1 MIRTIRVF
9 TFTCCALSAFAAE
22 VAPMRPPAVPLAVH
36 DPYFSIWSTTDEL
49 TAKNTS
55 HWSGADEPITGL
67 LRIDG
72 KVRRFMGG
80 QPRWSAIDA
89 MRQVSREVTPTSTVY
104 GFEADGVH
112 LDLTFLTP
120 ALPDDLDVL
129 SRPVTYINFDLHST
143 DGRNHSTRLYLD
155 CTSPGL
161 GRGMWSRYDLHG
173 LKAIRV
179 GRLAQNVLGRSGDQI
194 EIDWG
199 HLYLAAPDEPGVQ
212 TLGATAHDRS
222 LFATT
227 LNLPA
232 SHDLEIPDQT
242 DRDIALAAVS
252 FDIEV
257 NGSAPVSR
265 HLLLAYDDLYSIEY
279 FERRLRPY
287 WRRGGVTVEDL
298 LTKAAADFPSL
309 REKCRRFDTK
319 LTSDLVSAGGPKYA
333 ALAILAYRQTYAAHK
348 LAIDYDG
355 TPLYFPKENSSNG
368 CISTVDVIYPSA
380 PFFLLFNP
388 RLLEAQLRPVLDY
401 AKSGRWPWPYAPHD
415 LGQYPLAN
423 GQVYGGGEKSEDRQ
437 MPVEESG
444 NMLILMAALADR
456 EGNADFSN
464 RYWPL
469 LTRWAE
475 YLRDKGLDPA
485 EQLSTDDFAG
495 HLAHNTNLSIKAIT
509 ALGAYGLL
517 AEKLGKQDVAKNYG
531 GIAEG
536 MAKKWMQMADDG
548 DHYRLAFDK
557 PGTWSQKYNLV
568 WDKLL
573 GLKLFPPE
581 IAAKEIAFY
590 KKHSNAFGVP
600 LDSRADYTK
609 LDWLIWTAT
618 LADDPR
624 DFTILL
630 DPAYRFANET
640 ADRVALSDW
649 YWTSTGKQR
658 GFQARS
664 VVGGIF
670 IKMLTSLT
678 K

>member
-1 MIRTIRVF
+1 M
-9 TFTCCALSAFAAE
+9 A
-22 VAPMRPPAVPLAVH
+22 
-36 DPYFSIWSTTDEL
+36 DDL

-72 KVRRFMGG
+72 KVRRFIGG
-80 QPRWSAIDA
+80 QPRGTAIDA
-89 MRQVSREVTPTSTVY
+89 MRQVSRQVTPTSTVY
-104 GFEADGVH
+104 GFESDGIH

-129 SRPVTYINFDLHST
+129 SRPLTYLSFDLRST
-143 DGRNHSTRLYLD
+143 DGKRHSARLYLD
-155 CTSPGL
+155 CASPGA
-161 GRGMWSRYDLHG
+161 GRGMWSRYELHG

-179 GRLAQNVLGRSGDQI
+179 GSLAQNILNRSGDRIQ
-194 EIDWG
+194 IDWG
-199 HLYLAAPDEPGVQ
+199 HLYLAAPDELGVK
-212 TLGATAHDRS
+212 TLGATTRDRS
-222 LFATT
+222 LYAPT
-227 LNLPA
+227 LDLPE

-242 DRDIALAAVS
+242 DRDMALAAVS
-252 FDIEV
+252 YDMEV

-265 HLLLAYDDLYSIEY
+265 LLLLAYDDLYSIEY

-287 WRRGGVTVEDL
+287 WRRGGATVQDL
-298 LTKAAADFPSL
+298 LTKANADFPSL
-309 REKCRRFDTK
+309 REKCRRFDAK
-319 LTSDLVSAGGPKYA
+319 LTSDLVNAGGPKYA
-333 ALAILAYRQTYAAHK
+333 ALAILAYRQTFAAHK
-348 LAIDYDG
+348 LAADYDG

-368 CISTVDVIYPSA
+368 CIATVDVIYPSA
-380 PFFLLFNP
+380 PFFLYFSP

-401 AKSGRWPWPYAPHD
+401 AQSGRWPWPYAPHD

-456 EGNADFSN
+456 QGNADFSN

-517 AEKLGKQDVAKNYG
+517 AEKLEKQDVAASYRQT
-531 GIAEG
+531 AEG
-536 MAKKWMQMADDG
+536 MAKKWMRMADDG

-581 IAAKEIAFY
+581 VASKEIAFY
-590 KKHSNAFGVP
+590 EKHSNAFGVP

-618 LADDPR
+618 LAADAR
-624 DFTILL
+624 DFTILS

-640 ADRVALSDW
+640 PDRVPLSDW
-649 YWTSTGKQR
+649 YWTTTGKQR

-670 IKMLTSLT
+670 IKMLAGST

>member
-1 MIRTIRVF
+1 MRSLFLAALV
-9 TFTCCALSAFAAE
+9 ALSISAAE
-22 VAPMRPPAVPLAVH
+22 VAPMRPPAVPLVVH
-36 DPYFSIWSTTDEL
+36 DPYFSIWSMADEL
-49 TAKNTS
+49 TEKSTS
-55 HWSGADEPITGL
+55 HWSGADDPITGL

-72 KVRRFMGG
+72 KVRRFIGG
-80 QPRWSAIDA
+80 QPRGEAIDA
-89 MRQVSREVTPTSTVY
+89 MHQVSRQVTPTSTIY
-104 GFEADGVH
+104 GFESDGVH

-129 SRPVTYINFDLHST
+129 SRPLTYLSFDLRST
-143 DGRNHSTRLYLD
+143 DGKNHSTRLYLD
-155 CTSPGL
+155 CASPGA
-161 GRGMWSRYDLHG
+161 GRGMWSRYGLHS
-173 LKAIRV
+173 LKAIRI
-179 GRLAQNVLGRSGDQI
+179 GSLAQNILDRSGDRIQ
-194 EIDWG
+194 IDWG
-199 HLYLAAPDEPGVQ
+199 HLYLAAPDEPGVA
-212 TLGATAHDRS
+212 TLGATTRDRS
-222 LFATT
+222 RFVTT
-227 LNLPA
+227 LNLPE

-242 DRDIALAAVS
+242 DRDTALAAVS
-252 FDIEV
+252 YDVEV
-257 NGSAPVSR
+257 RGSTPVSR
-265 HLLLAYDDLYSIEY
+265 LLLLAYDDLYSIEY

-287 WRRGGVTVEDL
+287 WRRGGATVEDL

-309 REKCRRFDTK
+309 REKCRRFDAK

-333 ALAILAYRQTYAAHK
+333 ALAILAYRQTFAAHK
-348 LAIDYDG
+348 LAADYDG

-380 PFFLLFNP
+380 PFFLLFSP
-388 RLLEAQLRPVLDY
+388 QLLEAQLRPVLDY

-444 NMLILMAALADR
+444 NMLILIAALADR
-456 EGNADFSN
+456 QGNADFSN

-517 AEKLGKQDVAKNYG
+517 AEKLGKQDVAASYRQT
-531 GIAEG
+531 AEG

-573 GLKLFPPE
+573 GLKLFPPDV
-581 IAAKEIAFY
+581 ASKEIAFY
-590 KKHSNAFGVP
+590 EKHANSFGMP
-600 LDSRADYTK
+600 LDSRAGYTK

-618 LADDPR
+618 LADNSH
-624 DFTILL
+624 DFAILS

-640 ADRVALSDW
+640 PDRVPLSDW

-664 VVGGIF
+664 VVGGVF
-670 IKMLTSLT
+670 IKMLAA
-678 K
+678 KAK

>member
-1 MIRTIRVF
+1 
-9 TFTCCALSAFAAE
+9 
-22 VAPMRPPAVPLAVH
+22 
-36 DPYFSIWSTTDEL
+36 
-49 TAKNTS
+49 
-55 HWSGADEPITGL
+55 
-67 LRIDG
+67 
-72 KVRRFMGG
+72 
-80 QPRWSAIDA
+80 
-89 MRQVSREVTPTSTVY
+89 MRQVSRQVTPTSTVY
-104 GFEADGVH
+104 GFESDGIH

-129 SRPVTYINFDLHST
+129 ARPLTYLSFDLRST
-143 DGRNHSTRLYLD
+143 DGKRHSARLYLD
-155 CTSPGL
+155 CASPGA
-161 GRGMWSRYDLHG
+161 GRGMWSRYELHG

-179 GRLAQNVLGRSGDQI
+179 GSLAQNILNRSGDRIQ
-194 EIDWG
+194 IDWG
-199 HLYLAAPDEPGVQ
+199 HLYLAAPDDSGVA
-212 TLGATAHDRS
+212 TLGATTRDRS
-222 LFATT
+222 LYATT
-227 LNLPA
+227 LDLPA

-242 DRDIALAAVS
+242 DRDMALAAVS
-252 FDIEV
+252 YDLEV

-309 REKCRRFDTK
+309 REKCRRFDAK
-319 LTSDLVSAGGPKYA
+319 LTSDLLSAGGPKYA

-348 LAIDYDG
+348 LAVDYDG

-368 CISTVDVIYPSA
+368 CIATVDVIYPSA
-380 PFFLLFNP
+380 PFFLYFSP

-401 AKSGRWPWPYAPHD
+401 AQSGRWPWPYAPHD

-456 EGNADFSN
+456 QGNADFSN

-517 AEKLGKQDVAKNYG
+517 AEKLGKTDVAKNYRQT
-531 GIAEG
+531 ADG

-581 IAAKEIAFY
+581 VASKEIAFY
-590 KKHSNAFGVP
+590 EKHSNAFGIP

-618 LADDPR
+618 LADDAR
-624 DFTILL
+624 DFTILS

-640 ADRVALSDW
+640 PDRVPLSDW
-649 YWTSTGKQR
+649 YWTTTGKQR

-670 IKMLTSLT
+670 IKMLPGLT

>member
-1 MIRTIRVF
+1 MRYSAIAALL
-9 TFTCCALSAFAAE
+9 TFSALAAE
-22 VAPMRPPAVPLAVH
+22 VAPIRPPAVPLVVH
-36 DPYFSIWSTTDEL
+36 DPYFSIWSMADDL

-72 KVRRFMGG
+72 KVRRFIGAK
-80 QPRWSAIDA
+80 PRGAAIDA
-89 MRQVSREVTPTSTVY
+89 MRQVGRQLTPTSTVY
-104 GFEADGVH
+104 GFESDGVH
-112 LDLTFLTP
+112 LDVTFLTP

-129 SRPVTYINFDLHST
+129 SRPLTYVSFDLRST
-143 DGRNHSTRLYLD
+143 DGRNHSARLYLD
-155 CTSPGL
+155 CATPSA

-179 GRLAQNVLGRSGDQI
+179 GSLAQNILDRSGDRIQ
-194 EIDWG
+194 IDWG
-199 HLYLAAPDEPGVQ
+199 HLYLAAPDEAGVQ
-212 TLGATAHDRS
+212 TLGATTRDRS
-222 LFATT
+222 LFEAT
-227 LNLPA
+227 LNLPE

-242 DRDIALAAVS
+242 DRDVALAAIS
-252 FDIEV
+252 YDLEV
-257 NGSAPVSR
+257 GGSASVSR
-265 HLLLAYDDLYSIEY
+265 LLLFAYDDLYSIEY

-287 WRRGGVTVEDL
+287 WRRNGTTVEDL

-309 REKCRRFDTK
+309 REKCRRFDAK
-319 LTSDLVSAGGPKYA
+319 LASDLVTAGGPKYA
-333 ALAILAYRQTYAAHK
+333 ALAILAYRQTFAAHK
-348 LAIDYDG
+348 LAVDYDG

-388 RLLEAQLRPVLDY
+388 QLLEAQLRPVLDY

-415 LGQYPLAN
+415 LGQYPLAD

-444 NMLILMAALADR
+444 NMLILMAALTNR
-456 EGNADFSN
+456 QGNAEFSN

-517 AEKLGKQDVAKNYG
+517 AEKLGKRDVAASYRET
-531 GIAEG
+531 AQA
-536 MAKKWMQMADDG
+536 MAKKWVQMADDG

-573 GLKLFPPE
+573 GLKFFPPE
-581 IAAKEIAFY
+581 VVSKEIAFY
-590 KKHSNAFGVP
+590 EKHANPFGVP

-618 LADDPR
+618 LAGNAS
-624 DFTILL
+624 DFTILS

-640 ADRVALSDW
+640 PDRVPLSDW
-649 YWTSTGKQR
+649 YWTSSGKQR

-670 IKMLTSLT
+670 IKMLATRI

>member
-1 MIRTIRVF
+1 MRYSAIAALL
-9 TFTCCALSAFAAE
+9 TFSALAAE
-22 VAPMRPPAVPLAVH
+22 VAPIRPPAVPLVVH
-36 DPYFSIWSTTDEL
+36 DPYFSIWSMADDL
-49 TAKNTS
+49 AAKNTS

-72 KVRRFMGG
+72 KVRRFIGG
-80 QPRWSAIDA
+80 QSRGAAIDT
-89 MRQVSREVTPTSTVY
+89 MRQISRQVTPTSTVY
-104 GFEADGVH
+104 GFESDGVH

-129 SRPVTYINFDLHST
+129 SRPLTYINFDLRST

-155 CTSPGL
+155 SASPGA

-179 GRLAQNVLGRSGDQI
+179 GSLAQNILDRSGDRIQ
-194 EIDWG
+194 IDWG
-199 HLYLAAPDEPGVQ
+199 HLYLAAPAGSGLQ
-212 TLGATAHDRS
+212 TLGATTRDRS

-227 LNLPA
+227 LDLPE

-252 FDIEV
+252 YDMEV
-257 NGSAPVSR
+257 TGSAPVSR
-265 HLLLAYDDLYSIEY
+265 LLLFAYDDLYSIEY

-287 WRRGGVTVEDL
+287 WRRNGTTVEEL

-309 REKCRRFDTK
+309 REKCRRFDAK
-319 LTSDLVSAGGPKYA
+319 LASDLVAAGGPKYA
-333 ALAILAYRQTYAAHK
+333 ALAILAYRQTFAAHK
-348 LAIDYDG
+348 LAVDYDG

-388 RLLEAQLRPVLDY
+388 QLLEAQLRPVLDY

-456 EGNADFSN
+456 QGNAEFSN
-464 RYWPL
+464 RYWPV

-517 AEKLGKQDVAKNYG
+517 AEKLGKRDVAASYRET
-531 GIAEG
+531 AQA

-573 GLKLFPPE
+573 GLKFFPPE
-581 IAAKEIAFY
+581 VVSKEIAFY
-590 KKHSNAFGVP
+590 EKHANAFGVP

-609 LDWLIWTAT
+609 LDWLLWTAT
-618 LADDPR
+618 LADNAS
-624 DFTILL
+624 DFTTLS

-640 ADRVALSDW
+640 PDRVPLSDW

-664 VVGGIF
+664 VVGGVF
-670 IKMLTSLT
+670 IKMLATEI

>member
-1 MIRTIRVF
+1 MRPYALAALV
-9 TFTCCALSAFAAE
+9 ALSVSAAE
-22 VAPMRPPAVPLAVH
+22 VAPMRPPAVPLVVH
-36 DPYFSIWSTTDEL
+36 DPYFSIWSMADEL
-49 TAKNTS
+49 NARNTS
-55 HWSGADEPITGL
+55 HWSGIDQPITGL

-80 QPRWSAIDA
+80 QLRGVAIDA
-89 MRQVSREVTPTSTVY
+89 MRQVRRQVTPTSTIY
-104 GFEADGVH
+104 GFESDGVH

-129 SRPVTYINFDLHST
+129 SRPVTYISFDLHST
-143 DGRNHSTRLYLD
+143 DGQKHSTRLYLD
-155 CTSPGL
+155 SPSPGT

-179 GRLAQNVLGRSGDQI
+179 GSLAQNILDRSGDRI

-199 HLYLAAPDEPGVQ
+199 HLYLAAPDGPGVQ

-222 LFATT
+222 LFAAT
-227 LNLPA
+227 LNLPE
-232 SHDLEIPDQT
+232 SHDLEIPNRT
-242 DRDIALAAVS
+242 DRDTALAAIS
-252 FDIEV
+252 YDIEV
-257 NGSAPVSR
+257 SGSAPVSR
-265 HLLLAYDDLYSIEY
+265 LLLFAYDEIYSIEY

-287 WRRGGVTVEDL
+287 WRRGGTTIEDL
-298 LTKAAADFPSL
+298 LTKAAVDFPSL
-309 REKCRRFDTK
+309 REKCRRFDAS
-319 LTSDLVSAGGPKYA
+319 LTSDLIRAGGPKYA
-333 ALAILAYRQTYAAHK
+333 ALAILAYRQTFAAHK
-348 LAIDYDG
+348 LAVDYDG

-380 PFFLLFNP
+380 PFFLYFNP

-401 AKSGRWPWPYAPHD
+401 ARSGRWPWPYAPHD

-456 EGNADFSN
+456 DGNAEFSN

-517 AEKLGKQDVAKNYG
+517 AAKLGKTDIAKDYRET
-531 GIAEG
+531 AEG

-557 PGTWSQKYNLV
+557 PDTWSQKYNLV
-568 WDKLL
+568 WDKVL

-581 IAAKEIAFY
+581 VAAKEIAFY
-590 KKHSNAFGVP
+590 EKHANTFGVP

-618 LADDPR
+618 LAADAR
-624 DFTILL
+624 DFEILS

-640 ADRVALSDW
+640 PDRVPLSDW

-670 IKMLTSLT
+670 IKMLPELT

>member
-1 MIRTIRVF
+1 MRYSAIAALL
-9 TFTCCALSAFAAE
+9 TFSALAAD
-22 VAPMRPPAVPLAVH
+22 VAPIRPPAVPLVVH
-36 DPYFSIWSTTDEL
+36 DPYFSIWSMADDL

-55 HWSGADEPITGL
+55 HWSGADEPIIGL
-67 LRIDG
+67 LRIDS
-72 KVRRFMGG
+72 KVRRFIGA
-80 QPRWSAIDA
+80 QPRGATIDA
-89 MRQVSREVTPTSTVY
+89 MRQVARQVTPTSTVY
-104 GFEADGVH
+104 GFESDGIH
-112 LDLTFLTP
+112 LDVTFLTP

-129 SRPVTYINFDLHST
+129 SRPLTYISFDLRST
-143 DGRNHSTRLYLD
+143 DGRNHSARLYLD
-155 CTSPGL
+155 GASPGA
-161 GRGMWSRYDLHG
+161 GRGMWSRYDLNG

-179 GRLAQNVLGRSGDQI
+179 GSLAQNILDRSGDRIQ
-194 EIDWG
+194 IDWG
-199 HLYLAAPDEPGVQ
+199 HLYLAAPAEPGVR
-212 TLGATAHDRS
+212 TLGATTRDRS
-222 LFATT
+222 LFEAT
-227 LNLPA
+227 LNLPE

-242 DRDIALAAVS
+242 DRDIALAAVAY
-252 FDIEV
+252 DIEV
-257 NGSAPVSR
+257 TGSAPVSR
-265 HLLLAYDDLYSIEY
+265 HLLLAYDELYSIEY
-279 FERRLRPY
+279 FERKLRPY
-287 WRRGGVTVEDL
+287 WRRGGTTVEDL
-298 LTKAAADFPSL
+298 LTKAAAEFPSL
-309 REKCRRFDTK
+309 REKCRRFDAK
-319 LTSDLVSAGGPKYA
+319 LASDLVAAGGPKYA
-333 ALAILAYRQTYAAHK
+333 ALAILAYRQTFAAHK
-348 LAIDYDG
+348 LAVDYDG

-388 RLLEAQLRPVLDY
+388 QLLEAQLRPVLDY

-444 NMLILMAALADR
+444 NMLILMAALANR
-456 EGNADFSN
+456 EGNAEFSN

-475 YLRDKGLDPA
+475 YLRDKGLDPT

-517 AEKLGKQDVAKNYG
+517 AEKLGKRDVAASYRET
-531 GIAEG
+531 AQA
-536 MAKKWMQMADDG
+536 MAKKWVQMAEDG

-573 GLKLFPPE
+573 GLKFFPP
-581 IAAKEIAFY
+581 AVVSKEIAFY
-590 KKHSNAFGVP
+590 EKHANPFGVP

-618 LADDPR
+618 LADNAS
-624 DFTILL
+624 DFTILS

-640 ADRVALSDW
+640 PDHVPLSDW

-670 IKMLTSLT
+670 IKMLATRI

>member
-1 MIRTIRVF
+1 
-9 TFTCCALSAFAAE
+9 
-22 VAPMRPPAVPLAVH
+22 MRPPAVPLIVH
-36 DPYFSIWSTTDEL
+36 DPYFSIWSMADEL
-49 TAKNTS
+49 NAKNTS
-55 HWSGADEPITGL
+55 HWSGIDQPITGL

-72 KVRRFMGG
+72 KVRRFIGG
-80 QPRWSAIDA
+80 QPRWAAIDA
-89 MRQVSREVTPTSTVY
+89 MRQVSRQVTATATVY
-104 GFEADGVH
+104 GFESDGVH

-120 ALPDDLDVL
+120 ALPDDVDVL
-129 SRPVTYINFDLHST
+129 SRPVTYISFDLRST
-143 DGRNHSTRLYLD
+143 DGRSHSTRLYWD
-155 CTSPGL
+155 STSPGS

-173 LKAIRV
+173 MKVIRV
-179 GRLAQNVLGRSGDQI
+179 GSLAQNVLDRSGDRI

-199 HLYLAAPDEPGVQ
+199 HLYLAAPDQPGVK
-212 TLGATAHDRS
+212 TLGVTAHDRS
-222 LFATT
+222 LFAPT
-227 LNLPA
+227 LDLPE

-242 DRDIALAAVS
+242 DRDIALAASS

-265 HLLLAYDDLYSIEY
+265 LLLCAYDEVYSIEY

-287 WRRGGVTVEDL
+287 WREKGVTIEDL
-298 LTKAAADFPSL
+298 LTRAAADFPSL
-309 REKCRRFDTK
+309 REKCKRFDASLASK
-319 LTSDLVSAGGPKYA
+319 LIQAGGPKYA
-333 ALAILAYRQTYAAHK
+333 ALAILAYRQTFAAHK

-368 CISTVDVIYPSA
+368 CIGTVDVIYPSA

-401 AKSGRWPWPYAPHD
+401 AASGRWPWPYAPHD

-444 NMLILMAALADR
+444 NMLILMAALAKRD
-456 EGNADFSN
+456 GNAEFSR
-464 RYWPL
+464 RYWPM

-509 ALGAYGLL
+509 AMGAYGLL
-517 AEKLGKQDVAKNYG
+517 AEKLGKTDVAKTYRET
-531 GIAEG
+531 AQS

-573 GLKLFPPE
+573 GLQLFPPE
-581 IAAKEIAFY
+581 VAAKEIAFY
-590 KKHSNAFGVP
+590 EKHANTYGVP

-618 LADDPR
+618 LAANPR
-624 DFTILL
+624 DFAMIS

-640 ADRVALSDW
+640 PDRVPLSDW
-649 YWTSTGKQR
+649 YWTTTGKQR

-664 VVGGIF
+664 VVGGVF
-670 IKMLTSLT
+670 IKMLAGSM

>member
-1 MIRTIRVF
+1 MIKTIKILA
-9 TFTCCALSAFAAE
+9 FTCCALSALAAD
-22 VAPMRPPAVPLAVH
+22 VAPMRPPAVPLVVH

-80 QPRWSAIDA
+80 QPRWAAIDA

-104 GFEADGVH
+104 GFEGDGVH

-129 SRPVTYINFDLHST
+129 SRPVTYVNFDLHST
-143 DGRNHSTRLYLD
+143 DGRNHSARLYLD
-155 CTSPGL
+155 CVSPGL

-257 NGSAPVSR
+257 NASAPVSR

-287 WRRGGVTVEDL
+287 WRRGGATIEDL

-309 REKCRRFDTK
+309 REKCRRFDAK

-380 PFFLLFNP
+380 PFFLFFNP
-388 RLLEAQLRPVLDY
+388 QLLEAQLRPVLDY

-517 AEKLGKQDVAKNYG
+517 AEKLGKQDVAKSYRE
-531 GIAEG
+531 IAES
-536 MAKKWMQMADDG
+536 MAKKWMQMAADG

-624 DFTILL
+624 DFTIIS

-640 ADRVALSDW
+640 ADRVPLSDW
-649 YWTSTGKQR
+649 YWTSSGKQR

-670 IKMLTSLT
+670 IKMLAAKTQ
-678 K
+678 

>member
-1 MIRTIRVF
+1 MYSRAAAF
-9 TFTCCALSAFAAE
+9 ALLAFSALAAE
-22 VAPMRPPAVPLAVH
+22 VAPMRPPAVPLIVH
-36 DPYFSIWSTTDEL
+36 DPYFSIWSMADEL

-55 HWSGADEPITGL
+55 HWSGIDQPITGL
-67 LRIDG
+67 LRIDD
-72 KVRRFMGG
+72 KVRRFIGG
-80 QPRWSAIDA
+80 HPRWAAIDA
-89 MRQVSREVTPTSTVY
+89 MRQVSRQVTATSTVY
-104 GFEADGVH
+104 GFESDGVH

-129 SRPVTYINFDLHST
+129 SRPVTYISFDLRST
-143 DGRNHSTRLYLD
+143 DGRSHSTRLYWD
-155 CTSPGL
+155 SPSPGS

-173 LKAIRV
+173 MKVIRV
-179 GRLAQNVLGRSGDQI
+179 GSLAQNVLDRSGDRI

-199 HLYLAAPDEPGVQ
+199 HLYLAAPDQPGVK
-212 TLGATAHDRS
+212 TLGVTAHDRS
-222 LFATT
+222 LFAST
-227 LNLPA
+227 LDLPE

-242 DRDIALAAVS
+242 DRDIALAAIS
-252 FDIEV
+252 YDIEV
-257 NGSAPVSR
+257 SPSAPVSR
-265 HLLLAYDDLYSIEY
+265 LLLCAYDEIYSIEY

-287 WRRGGVTVEDL
+287 WRKKGVTIEDL

-309 REKCRRFDTK
+309 REKCKRFDAT
-319 LTSDLVSAGGPKYA
+319 LASNLIQAGGPKYA
-333 ALAILAYRQTYAAHK
+333 ALAILAYRQTFAAHK

-368 CISTVDVIYPSA
+368 CIGTVDVIYPSA

-401 AKSGRWPWPYAPHD
+401 AASGRWPWPYAPHD

-444 NMLILMAALADR
+444 NMLILMAALANRD
-456 EGNADFSN
+456 GNAEFSR
-464 RYWPL
+464 RYWPI

-509 ALGAYGLL
+509 ALGAYGQL
-517 AEKLGKQDVAKNYG
+517 AEKLGKTDVAKTYREM
-531 GIAEG
+531 AQS
-536 MAKKWMQMADDG
+536 MAKKWVQMADDG

-573 GLKLFPPE
+573 GLGLFPPE
-581 IAAKEIAFY
+581 VAAKEIAFY
-590 KKHSNAFGVP
+590 EKHANTYGVP

-618 LADDPR
+618 LATNPR
-624 DFTILL
+624 DFETISE
-630 DPAYRFANET
+630 PAYRFANET
-640 ADRVALSDW
+640 PDRVPLSDW

-664 VVGGIF
+664 VVGGVF
-670 IKMLTSLT
+670 IKMLAGSM

>member
-1 MIRTIRVF
+1 
-9 TFTCCALSAFAAE
+9 
-22 VAPMRPPAVPLAVH
+22 MRPPAVPLIVH
-36 DPYFSIWSTTDEL
+36 HPYFSIWSMADEL

-55 HWSGADEPITGL
+55 HWSGIDQPITGL

-72 KVRRFMGG
+72 KVRRFIGG
-80 QPRWSAIDA
+80 HPRWAAIDA
-89 MRQVSREVTPTSTVY
+89 MRQVSRQVTATSTVY
-104 GFEADGVH
+104 GFESDGVH

-129 SRPVTYINFDLHST
+129 SRPVTYISFDLRST
-143 DGRNHSTRLYLD
+143 DGRKHSTRLYWD
-155 CTSPGL
+155 SPSPSS

-173 LKAIRV
+173 MKVIRV
-179 GRLAQNVLGRSGDQI
+179 GSLAQNVLDRSGDRI

-199 HLYLAAPDEPGVQ
+199 HLYLAAPDQPGVK
-212 TLGATAHDRS
+212 TLGVTAHDRS
-222 LFATT
+222 LFAST
-227 LNLPA
+227 LDLPE

-242 DRDIALAAVS
+242 DRDIALAAIS
-252 FDIEV
+252 YDIEV
-257 NGSAPVSR
+257 SPSAPVSR
-265 HLLLAYDDLYSIEY
+265 LLLCAYDEIYSIEY
-279 FERRLRPY
+279 FERRLHPY
-287 WRRGGVTVEDL
+287 WRKKGVTIEDL

-309 REKCRRFDTK
+309 REKCKRFDAS
-319 LTSDLVSAGGPKYA
+319 LASNLIQAGGPKYA
-333 ALAILAYRQTYAAHK
+333 ALAILAYRQTFAAHK

-368 CISTVDVIYPSA
+368 CIGTVDVIYPSA

-401 AKSGRWPWPYAPHD
+401 AASGRWPWPYAPHD
-415 LGQYPLAN
+415 LGQYPLAH

-444 NMLILMAALADR
+444 NMLILMAALANRD
-456 EGNADFSN
+456 GNAEFSR
-464 RYWPL
+464 RYWPI

-517 AEKLGKQDVAKNYG
+517 AEKLGKSDVAKTYRTT
-531 GIAEG
+531 AQS

-573 GLKLFPPE
+573 GLGLFPPE
-581 IAAKEIAFY
+581 VAAKEIAFY
-590 KKHSNAFGVP
+590 KKHANAYGVP

-618 LADDPR
+618 LATNPR
-624 DFTILL
+624 DFEMIS

-640 ADRVALSDW
+640 PDRVPLSDW
-649 YWTSTGKQR
+649 YWTTTGKQR

-664 VVGGIF
+664 VVGGVF
-670 IKMLTSLT
+670 IKMLAGSM

>member
-1 MIRTIRVF
+1 MRYSAIAALL
-9 TFTCCALSAFAAE
+9 TFSTLAAE
-22 VAPMRPPAVPLAVH
+22 VAPIRPPAVPLVVH
-36 DPYFSIWSTTDEL
+36 DPYFSIWSMADDL

-72 KVRRFMGG
+72 KVRRFIGG
-80 QPRWSAIDA
+80 QSRGAAIDA
-89 MRQVSREVTPTSTVY
+89 MRQVSRQVTPTSTVY
-104 GFEADGVH
+104 GFESDGVH

-129 SRPVTYINFDLHST
+129 SRPLTYINFDLRST
-143 DGRNHSTRLYLD
+143 DGRNHRTRLYLD
-155 CTSPGL
+155 CASLGA

-179 GRLAQNVLGRSGDQI
+179 GSLAQNILDRSGDRIQ
-194 EIDWG
+194 IDWG
-199 HLYLAAPDEPGVQ
+199 HLYLAAPEHAGVR
-212 TLGATAHDRS
+212 TLGATTRDQS
-222 LFATT
+222 LFEAT
-227 LNLPA
+227 LNLPE

-242 DRDIALAAVS
+242 DRDVALAAIS
-252 FDIEV
+252 YDMEV
-257 NGSAPVSR
+257 GGSAPVSR
-265 HLLLAYDDLYSIEY
+265 LLLFAYDDLYSIEY

-287 WRRGGVTVEDL
+287 WRRNGTTVEDL

-309 REKCRRFDTK
+309 REKCRRFDAK
-319 LTSDLVSAGGPKYA
+319 LASDLVTAGGAKYA
-333 ALAILAYRQTYAAHK
+333 ALAILAYRQTFAAHK
-348 LAIDYDG
+348 LAVDYDG

-444 NMLILMAALADR
+444 NMLILMAALANR
-456 EGNADFSN
+456 EGNTEFSN

-517 AEKLGKQDVAKNYG
+517 AEKLGKRD
-531 GIAEG
+531 IAASYRETAQA

-573 GLKLFPPE
+573 GLKFFPPE
-581 IAAKEIAFY
+581 VARKDIAFY
-590 KKHSNAFGVP
+590 EKHANTFGVP

-618 LADDPR
+618 LADNES
-624 DFTILL
+624 DFTILS

-640 ADRVALSDW
+640 PDRVPLSDW
-649 YWTSTGKQR
+649 YWTTTGKQR

-670 IKMLTSLT
+670 IKMLAA
-678 K
+678 KPD

>member
-1 MIRTIRVF
+1 MRSLFLAALV
-9 TFTCCALSAFAAE
+9 ALSISAAE
-22 VAPMRPPAVPLAVH
+22 VAPMRPPAVPLVVH
-36 DPYFSIWSTTDEL
+36 DPYFSIWSMADEL
-49 TAKNTS
+49 TDKSTS

-72 KVRRFMGG
+72 KVRRFIGG
-80 QPRWSAIDA
+80 QPRGAAIDA
-89 MRQVSREVTPTSTVY
+89 MRQVSRQVTPTSTVY
-104 GFEADGVH
+104 AFESDGVH

-129 SRPVTYINFDLHST
+129 SRPLTYVSFDLRSI
-143 DGRNHSTRLYLD
+143 DGKSHSTRLYLD
-155 CTSPGL
+155 CASPGS
-161 GRGMWSRYDLHG
+161 GRGMWSRYNLHG
-173 LKAIRV
+173 LKAIRI
-179 GRLAQNVLGRSGDQI
+179 GSLAQNILDRSGDRIQ
-194 EIDWG
+194 IDWG
-199 HLYLAAPDEPGVQ
+199 HLYLAAPDEPGVA
-212 TLGATAHDRS
+212 TLGATTRDRS

-227 LNLPA
+227 LNLPE

-252 FDIEV
+252 YGMEV
-257 NGSAPVSR
+257 SGSTPVSR
-265 HLLLAYDDLYSIEY
+265 LLIFAYDDLYSIEY

-287 WRRGGVTVEDL
+287 WRRGGATVEDL

-309 REKCRRFDTK
+309 RDKCRRFDAK

-333 ALAILAYRQTYAAHK
+333 ALAILAYRQTFAAHK
-348 LAIDYDG
+348 LAADYDG

-380 PFFLLFNP
+380 PFFLLFSP
-388 RLLEAQLRPVLDY
+388 QLLEAQLRPVLDY

-456 EGNADFSN
+456 QGNADFSN

-517 AEKLGKQDVAKNYG
+517 AEKLGKHDVAASYRQ
-531 GIAEG
+531 IAEG

-581 IAAKEIAFY
+581 VASKEIAFY
-590 KKHSNAFGVP
+590 KKHSNPFGVP

-618 LADDPR
+618 LAANSH
-624 DFTILL
+624 DFAILS

-640 ADRVALSDW
+640 PDRVPLSDW
-649 YWTSTGKQR
+649 YWTTTGKQR

-670 IKMLTSLT
+670 IKMLAA
-678 K
+678 KAK

>member
-1 MIRTIRVF
+1 MYCRAVA
-9 TFTCCALSAFAAE
+9 ALLSFSALAAE
-22 VAPMRPPAVPLAVH
+22 VAPMRPPAVPLIVH
-36 DPYFSIWSTTDEL
+36 DPYFSIWSMADDL
-49 TAKNTS
+49 TARNTS
-55 HWSGADEPITGL
+55 HWSGVDQPITGL

-72 KVRRFMGG
+72 KVRRFIGG
-80 QPRWSAIDA
+80 QPRWAAIDA
-89 MRQVSREVTPTSTVY
+89 MRQVSRQVTPTSTVY
-104 GFEADGVH
+104 GFESDGVR

-120 ALPDDLDVL
+120 AVPDDLDLL
-129 SRPVTYINFDLHST
+129 SRPLTYISFDLRST
-143 DGRNHSTRLYLD
+143 DGQKHSTRLYLD
-155 CTSPGL
+155 CPSPGA
-161 GRGMWSRYDLHG
+161 GRGMWARYDLHG
-173 LKAIRV
+173 LKTIRV
-179 GRLAQNVLGRSGDQI
+179 GSLAQNVLDRSGDRI

-199 HLYLAAPDEPGVQ
+199 HLYLAAPNQPSVT

-222 LFATT
+222 LFAPT
-227 LNLPA
+227 LNLPE

-242 DRDIALAAVS
+242 DRDIALAS
-252 FDIEV
+252 ISYDIEV
-257 NGSAPVSR
+257 ASSAPVSR
-265 HLLLAYDDLYSIEY
+265 LLLFAYDEIYSIEY

-287 WRRGGVTVEDL
+287 WRRNGTTVEDL
-298 LTKAAADFPSL
+298 LTKAAADFPSI
-309 REKCRRFDTK
+309 REKCRRFDAK
-319 LTSDLVSAGGPKYA
+319 LTSDLLRAGGAKYA

-348 LAIDYDG
+348 LVVDYDG

-368 CISTVDVIYPSA
+368 CIATVDVIYPSA

-401 AKSGRWPWPYAPHD
+401 ARSGRWPWPYAPHD

-444 NMLILMAALADR
+444 NMLILMAALANR
-456 EGNADFSN
+456 EGNAEFSN
-464 RYWPL
+464 PYWPL

-517 AEKLGKQDVAKNYG
+517 AEKLGKTDIAKTYRET
-531 GIAEG
+531 AQS
-536 MAKKWMQMADDG
+536 MAKKWIQMADDG

-573 GLKLFPPE
+573 GLKLFPPDV
-581 IAAKEIAFY
+581 AAKEIAFY
-590 KKHSNAFGVP
+590 EKHANAYGVP

-618 LADDPR
+618 LATDGR
-624 DFTILL
+624 NFEILA

-640 ADRVALSDW
+640 PDRVPLSDW

-664 VVGGIF
+664 VVGGVF
-670 IKMLTSLT
+670 IKMLAGLAQ
-678 K
+678 